1 MELKQQEILGLA
13 MEINEIDDCDKLQ
26 SLSYQFEQNGE
37 YEKAFLF
44 MEKAAL
50 KGDALAQYYLA
61 TYYEKGQ
68 GVEQNYMKAAEL
80 YEKVSE
86 CREALVFADPFMPL
100 TPQCDVE
107 YILGKFHE
115 KGLLPNS
122 SEKKSIEWYL
132 KGVSD
137 GSAAANLEMAKRYFE
152 GRGVEQNDEKAI
164 HYLFKA
170 VYGYLSS
177 NLYKE
182 AFNLCAELL
191 QKETSNRDLL
201 VRIFEELRGKGLG
214 NG

>member
-1 MELKQQEILGLA
+1 MELKQKEDLGLA
-13 MEINEIDDCDKLQ
+13 VEVNEIDDCDKLQ
-26 SLSYQFEQNGE
+26 SLSYQFERNVE

-50 KGDALAQYYLA
+50 KGDVLAQYYVA

-68 GVEQNYMKAAEL
+68 GVAQNYVKAAEL

-86 CREALVFADPFMPL
+86 CREPLVFADPFMPL

-107 YILGKFHE
+107 YSLGKFHE

-122 SEKKSIEWYL
+122 SEEKAIEWYL
-132 KGVSD
+132 KGVND
-137 GSAAANLEMAKRYFE
+137 GSSAADLEMSKRYFE
-152 GRGVEQNDEKAI
+152 VRGVEQNDERAI
-164 HYLFKA
+164 DYLLKA

-177 NLYKE
+177 DLYKE